1 MKHLLTTTAALE
13 VGAGLAL
20 LATPSLV
27 FGPAIETPT
36 GMTVA
41 RIAGAA
47 LLAIGVACWLA
58 RHEGQSRAISGLVG
72 GLVVYNA
79 LVVAVL
85 AYAGTVL
92 GLSSGGL
99 WPAAAI
105 HTVMTAWCVTSL
117 MGSRRFSTSLR

>member
-20 LATPSLV
+20 LIVPSLV
-27 FGPAIETPT
+27 FGPEIDTPT
-36 GMTVA
+36 GSTVA
-41 RIAGAA
+41 RVAGAA

-58 RHEGQSRAISGLVG
+58 RHDGQTPAGRGLIG
-72 GLVVYNA
+72 GLVVYNVV
-79 LVVAVL
+79 VVAVL
-85 AYAGTVL
+85 AYAGTAL

-105 HTVMTAWCVTSL
+105 HAVMTAWCVTSL
-117 MGSRRFSTSLR
+117 VRSRRFSTSLR

>member
-1 MKHLLTTTAALE
+1 MKHLLTATAVLE

-20 LATPSLV
+20 LTAPSLV
-27 FGPAIETPT
+27 FGTEIDTPT
-36 GMTVA
+36 GSTVA

-58 RHEGQSRAISGLVG
+58 RHDGQSQAARGLVG

-79 LVVAVL
+79 LMVAVL
-85 AYAGTVL
+85 AYAGTAL

-105 HTVMTAWCVTSL
+105 HAVMTAWCVTSL
-117 MGSRRFSTSLR
+117 MGSRSFSTSLR

>member
-1 MKHLLTTTAALE
+1 MKHLLTATAVLE

-20 LATPSLV
+20 SAAPSLV
-27 FGPAIETPT
+27 FGPAIDTPT
-36 GMTVA
+36 GSTVA

-58 RHEGQSRAISGLVG
+58 RHDGQSRAGRGLVG

-79 LVVAVL
+79 LMVAVL
-85 AYAGTVL
+85 AYAGTAL

-105 HTVMTAWCVTSL
+105 HAVMTAWCVTSL
-117 MGSRRFSTSLR
+117 MGSRSFSTSLR

>member
-1 MKHLLTTTAALE
+1 MKHLLTATAVLE

-20 LATPSLV
+20 LTAPSLV
-27 FGPAIETPT
+27 FGTEIDTPT
-36 GMTVA
+36 GSTVA

-58 RHEGQSRAISGLVG
+58 RHDGQSQAARGLVG

-85 AYAGTVL
+85 VYAGTAL

-99 WPAAAI
+99 WPAA
-105 HTVMTAWCVTSL
+105 
-117 MGSRRFSTSLR
+117 LRQGCSDPWLHWDDPRHSFFHRS